1 MQSSGYPSNGLA
13 ANVSK
18 DTTSKELLEVEGKEK
33 DLFRIKNLNL
43 MFGKVNNMD
52 YCNSMLDMPTL
63 FELEEYYKNLKDT

>member
-63 FELEEYYKNLKDT
+63 FELEDYYKNLKEK

>member
-18 DTTSKELLEVEGKEK
+18 DTTSKELLEVEGIDK
-33 DLFRIKNLNL
+33 DIFRIKNLNL

-52 YCNSMLDMPTL
+52 YCNSMLNMPNL
-63 FELEEYYKNLKDT
+63 FELEEYYKNLKC